1 MLLVQLVV
9 TLADKSIFTTFSCC
23 RAVDSY
29 NKFKTHKKKVV
40 FKGYLYGNI
49 SMRCSVRQLA
59 WQFLKPCCS
68 TRLVGGGLNGRC
80 VCVCGGEGGGGGV
93 GYLFQVGCYP
103 RLQAWLPQAL
113 EPS

>member
-29 NKFKTHKKKVV
+29 NKFKTHKKVV

-49 SMRCSVRQLA
+49 SMRCSVR
-59 WQFLKPCCS
+59 
-68 TRLVGGGLNGRC
+68 LVGLAIFKTMLQHKASGWGLEWH
-80 VCVCGGEGGGGGV
+80 VCVGGGGV
-93 GYLFQVGCYP
+93 TCF
-103 RLQAWLPQAL
+103 R
-113 EPS
+113 